1 MDIRKTDSKGRIAV
15 GNKGTNYITTL
26 NEDGSITLTPV
37 LEAEA
42 KPYVGMRIFNR
53 PLGTGKTTELVKI
66 MLEPGNG
73 DVYYVAP
80 TRAQAENAANIA
92 KELILKAAKS
102 NPEVKI
108 THSNLGYRF
117 LSVADLT
124 KADPGTRYGSR
135 YVIDEISGV
144 IGALISGEVLAI
156 AGTDGKMKAD
166 QINALGSVTVFSP
179 LAADQIAE
187 NLRKIMKN
195 DHRGGTW

>member
-15 GNKGTNYITTL
+15 GHKGTNYITTL

-53 PLGTGKTTELVKI
+53 PMGTGKTTELVKI

-80 TRAQAENAANIA
+80 SRAQAQNAYNIA
-92 KELILKAAKS
+92 KELIVSAAKNDPNVTIS
-102 NPEVKI
+102 Y
-108 THSNLGYRF
+108 SNLGYRF
-117 LSVADLT
+117 LSVSAFENSPPE
-124 KADPGTRYGSR
+124 KER
-135 YVIDEISGV
+135 YVIDEIDGV
-144 IGALISGEVLAI
+144 ISHFFNGHVLAI

-166 QINALGSVTVFSP
+166 QMN
-179 LAADQIAE
+179 E
-187 NLRKIMKN
+187 LRYGPT
-195 DHRGGTW
+195 R